1 MTSLES
7 YFYRIPYHPFNS
19 SKEKIIEDLSK
30 QNIFLDIED
39 YYQAWAEHDGLHFL
53 TDTPLTKQGE
63 RIIASY
69 EKHFNCG
76 WYAKGEHYNGFYVPF
91 EFYEIPEDLTMNK
104 ILKTAEHLRN
114 LFGVAQDYF

>member
-1 MTSLES
+1 MTSFASHIQNL
-7 YFYRIPYHPFNS
+7 PFNPFKCS
-19 SKEKIIEDLSK
+19 EENIIQVLSRD
-30 QNIFLDIED
+30 IHLDIED

-53 TDTPLTKQGE
+53 TDTPLSKQGE

-76 WYAKGEHYNGFYVPF
+76 WYAKGEHYNGFYAPF
-91 EFYEIPEDLTMNK
+91 EFYEIPEDLTMDK